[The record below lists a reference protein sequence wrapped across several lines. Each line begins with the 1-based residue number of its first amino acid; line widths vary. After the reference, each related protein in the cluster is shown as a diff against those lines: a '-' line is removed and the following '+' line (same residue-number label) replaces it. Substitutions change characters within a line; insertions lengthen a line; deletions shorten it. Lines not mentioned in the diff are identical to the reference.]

1 MSHWFDLMNVE
12 GWIPREQILGIEAL
26 AKVPSE
32 FVVQWNTN
40 ANPPT
45 FFLTLQSIL
54 NRYGNNLKNEKWNL
68 LERLYPRLQVSI
80 LTLQY
85 MMS

>member
-1 MSHWFDLMNVE
+1 MDLMNAE

-32 FVVQWNTN
+32 FVVQKNTN

-45 FFLTLQSIL
+45 FFITLQYIL
-54 NRYGNNLKNEKWNL
+54 DNYEDKLNAGQIEM
-68 LERLYPRLQVSI
+68 LERLYPRLQVIFFFSKN
-80 LTLQY
+80 
-85 MMS
+85 

>member
-45 FFLTLQSIL
+45 FFLTIQSIL
-54 NRYGNNLKNEKWNL
+54 NQYGNDLKNEKRDL
-68 LERLYPRLQVSI
+68 LERLYPRLQVFLFMI
-80 LTLQY
+80 
-85 MMS
+85 